1 MNTPPSKPIGFRRT
15 QPFGGDHDR
24 FVNAERGRH
33 VIGWRFWIGPLIV
46 ARTPGIRPGIHI
58 GWTR

>member
-1 MNTPPSKPIGFRRT
+1 MNTSPIKPIGFRPS
-15 QPFGGDHDR
+15 QPWGNDP
-24 FVNAERGRH
+24 RG
-33 VIGWRFWIGPLIV
+33 IGWTVWIGSLII